1 MKPNFIVIG
10 AARSGTTSLFQYLD
24 PHPEVFMSQVKE
36 LNFFSNEKY
45 WNKGFKWYESQFAGA
60 NQGTRAIGEA
70 STSYTKAPFT
80 KDVVKR
86 IHDYN
91 PDMKLIY
98 VVRDPIDRYISHYMK
113 RVQTGIETRNF
124 SQTLEN
130 LESEACAW
138 QGRYHYQIQKYLEWF
153 PSNQLLVISMSSMK
167 TTPEAVMEDVYNF
180 LGLQTQGPISGLDA
194 VHNATHRVVRKS
206 KVGSRILK
214 FYRQHIE
221 QRRFPFRI
229 KRLVTSLG
237 DLGGEV
243 IEKPR
248 PTPDQYRKLTQF
260 FEDDSERLSSD
271 FKINTSSWL
280 NTSVK

>member
-45 WNKGFKWYESQFAGA
+45 WNKGFKWYESQFVGA
-60 NQGTRAIGEA
+60 NQRTRAIGEA

-113 RVQTGIETRNF
+113 RVQTGNETRTFN
-124 SQTLEN
+124 QTLEN
-130 LESEACAW
+130 LENEACAW
-138 QGRYHYQIQKYLEWF
+138 QGRYHYQIQKYLECF
-153 PSNQLLVISMSSMK
+153 PQNQLLVFSISSMK
-167 TTPEAVMEDVYNF
+167 TTPQTVMEDVYSF
-180 LGLQTQGPISGLDA
+180 LGVQAQGSVPGLNT
-194 VHNATHRVVRKS
+194 VHNATHKVLRKS
-206 KVGSRILK
+206 KVGSEVLK
-214 FYRQHIE
+214 FYRHHIE
-221 QRRFPFRI
+221 QRRIPFRL
-229 KRLVTSLG
+229 KKWVTILG
-237 DLGGEV
+237 DIGGEV
-243 IEKPR
+243 VEKPR
-248 PTPDQYRKLTQF
+248 LTPDQREKLKRF
-260 FEDDSERLSSD
+260 FEADSEKLSSNY
-271 FKINTSSWL
+271 KIDTSSWMK
-280 NTSVK
+280 NI

>member
-45 WNKGFKWYESQFAGA
+45 WNKGVKWYESQFAGA
-60 NQGTRAIGEA
+60 NQRTRSIGEA

-124 SQTLEN
+124 NQTLEN
-130 LESEACAW
+130 LDNEACAW
-138 QGRYHYQIQKYLEWF
+138 QGRYHYQIQKYLERF
-153 PSNQLLVISMSSMK
+153 PSNQLLVLSMSSMK
-167 TTPEAVMEDVYNF
+167 TTPEAVMKDVYNF

-206 KVGSRILK
+206 KAGSGILK
-214 FYRQHIE
+214 FYRHHIE
-221 QRRFPFRI
+221 QRRVPFRI
-229 KRLVTSLG
+229 KRLVTALG

-248 PTPDQYRKLTQF
+248 LTPDQHQKLTQF

-271 FKINTSSWL
+271 FKIDTSSWMK
-280 NTSVK
+280 NP

>member
-45 WNKGFKWYESQFAGA
+45 WNKGFKWYESQFTGA
-60 NQGTRAIGEA
+60 DKRTLAIGEA

-80 KDVVKR
+80 EDVVKR

-113 RVQTGIETRNF
+113 RVQTGIETRTF
-124 SQTLEN
+124 DQTVEN

-138 QGRYHYQIQKYLEWF
+138 QGRYHYQIGKYLERF
-153 PSNQLLVISMSSMK
+153 PRSSIMVKSMDELKKNPEPVITDIS
-167 TTPEAVMEDVYNF
+167 NF
-180 LGLQTQGPISGLDA
+180 LSITPNVEIAGLDR
-194 VHNATHRVVRKS
+194 VHNATHKVARKTPLGF
-206 KVGSRILK
+206 KIVH
-214 FYRQHIE
+214 FYRHHIE
-221 QRRFPFRI
+221 QKQIPFI
-229 KRLVTSLG
+229 FKKFITHLG
-237 DLGGEV
+237 DIGGQQ
-243 IEKPR
+243 ISKPV
-248 PTPDQYRKLTQF
+248 LTEAQF
-260 FEDDSERLSSD
+260 KKFHEFFKEDTDRLAAD
-271 FKINTSSWL
+271 FNIDVSKWL
-280 NTSVK
+280 TNP